1 MKIKNNTPDLLII
14 DNAPWLLSFLL
25 AGSILM
31 PVGFAINALFSG
43 DIQTG
48 LRVLVIGGGFGALFF
63 AAFVSRDQ
71 LVLDRRDNRVEMR
84 RRTLFRQTSIRHDL
98 RYLRRA
104 IVQTS
109 RSDNSDT
116 HRMTLELDGGMDP
129 GLHPFTTAYTSGKG
143 ARRGADAVNAWLAA
157 QPVDSEPQQP

>member
-1 MKIKNNTPDLLII
+1 MKITHNTPDLLII
-14 DNAPWLLSFLL
+14 DNTPWLVGILL
-25 AGSILM
+25 AGMILM
-31 PVGFAINALFSG
+31 PVGFGINALFSG

-48 LRVLVIGGGFGALFF
+48 LLVLILGGGFGALFF
-63 AAFVSRDQ
+63 AVFVRRNQ

-98 RYLRRA
+98 RHLRRA

-129 GLHPFTTAYTSGKG
+129 GLHPFTSVYTSGKG
-143 ARRGADAVNAWLAA
+143 ARRGADAVNAWLTAV
-157 QPVDSEPQQP
+157 VDSDVHPS